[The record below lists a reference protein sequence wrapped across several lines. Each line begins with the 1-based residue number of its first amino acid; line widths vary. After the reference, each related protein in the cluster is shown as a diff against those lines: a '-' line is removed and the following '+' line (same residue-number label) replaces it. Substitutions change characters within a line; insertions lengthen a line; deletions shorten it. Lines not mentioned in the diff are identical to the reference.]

1 VDKII
6 PVREKTVPE
15 NPAENK
21 KLNAIEKA
29 LEIML
34 RFQDVNKASWGIREL
49 SAELG
54 FSPATVQRILSV
66 LKDYG
71 FVRQDPR
78 TRQYFVGNIF
88 YRFLENLNHSS
99 NLTGI
104 GRQFLEDLARQ
115 TRETVYL
122 NVIQGN
128 LRICIDS
135 IESTKVLKAGMP
147 VGNQSPLYA
156 GASAKCLLAFSS
168 DAFQQ
173 EYVDAIS
180 PTPMTGNT
188 IVDKDA
194 LMAELKKIVLRGYAV
209 SLGERTPGIGSVSAP
224 VFDYRQRILASLS
237 LAVPEIRT
245 RDKAHFSHCIT
256 LLMDAAMAFSK
267 AMGQSVIHHNPIP
280 QHV

>member
-1 VDKII
+1 MDKII
-6 PVREKTVPE
+6 PVREKTVTE
-15 NPAENK
+15 KPAENK

-49 SAELG
+49 SAELD
-54 FSPATVQRILSV
+54 FSPATVQRILTA
-66 LKDYG
+66 LKAYG

-104 GRQFLEDLARQ
+104 GRQFLEELARQ

-245 RDKAHFSHCIT
+245 RDKTHFSHCIT
-256 LLMDAAMAFSK
+256 LLMDAARAFSK

>member
-1 VDKII
+1 
-6 PVREKTVPE
+6 VRQKAAPAK
-15 NPAENK
+15 PAENK

-34 RFQDVNKASWGIREL
+34 KFQDINKASWGIREL

-66 LKDYG
+66 LKSYG
-71 FVRQDPR
+71 FVRQDAR

-104 GRQFLEDLARQ
+104 GRQFLEELARQ

-135 IESTKVLKAGMP
+135 IESTRVLKAGMP
-147 VGNQSPLYA
+147 VGDQSPLYA

-168 DAFQQ
+168 EAFQQ

-180 PTPMTGNT
+180 PTPMTDNT
-188 IVDKDA
+188 IVDKAA
-194 LMAELKKIVLRGYAV
+194 LASELKKIVLRGYAV
-209 SLGERTPGIGSVSAP
+209 SLAERTPGIGSVSAP
-224 VFDYRQRILASLS
+224 VFDYRGRILASLS

-245 RDKAHFSHCIT
+245 RDKSHFSYCIT
-256 LLMDAAMAFSK
+256 VLTDAAQAFSR
-267 AMGQSVIHHNPIP
+267 AMGQSVSHHNPIP

>member
-1 VDKII
+1 MRQKAA
-6 PVREKTVPE
+6 PAK
-15 NPAENK
+15 PAENK

-34 RFQDVNKASWGIREL
+34 KFQDINKASWGIREL

-66 LKDYG
+66 LKSYG
-71 FVRQDPR
+71 FVRQDAR

-104 GRQFLEDLARQ
+104 GRQFLEELARQ

-135 IESTKVLKAGMP
+135 IESTRVLKAGMP
-147 VGNQSPLYA
+147 VGDQSPLYA

-168 DAFQQ
+168 EAFQQ

-180 PTPMTGNT
+180 PTPMTDNT
-188 IVDKDA
+188 IVDKAA
-194 LMAELKKIVLRGYAV
+194 LASELKKIVLRGYAV
-209 SLGERTPGIGSVSAP
+209 SLAERTPGIGSVSAP
-224 VFDYRQRILASLS
+224 VFDYRGRILASLS

-245 RDKAHFSHCIT
+245 RDKSHFSYCIT
-256 LLMDAAMAFSK
+256 VLMDAAQAFSR
-267 AMGQSVIHHNPIP
+267 AMGQSVSHHNPIP

>member
-1 VDKII
+1 MRQKAA
-6 PVREKTVPE
+6 
-15 NPAENK
+15 PAKPTEIR

-34 RFQDVNKASWGIREL
+34 KFQDIKASWGIREL

-54 FSPATVQRILSV
+54 FSPATVQRILTV
-66 LKDYG
+66 LKSYG
-71 FVRQDPR
+71 FVRQDVR
-78 TRQYFVGNIF
+78 TRQYSVGNIF
-88 YRFLENLNHSS
+88 YRFLENLNQSS

-115 TRETVYL
+115 THETVYL

-135 IESTKVLKAGMP
+135 IESTRVLKAGMP

-168 DAFQQ
+168 EAFQQ
-173 EYVDAIS
+173 EYADVIF
-180 PTPMTGNT
+180 PTPMTNNT

-194 LMAELKKIVLRGYAV
+194 LAAELKKIVFRGYAV

-224 VFDYRQRILASLS
+224 VFDYRERILASLS

-245 RDKAHFSHCIT
+245 RDKTHFSYCINV
-256 LLMDAAMAFSK
+256 LMDAARAFSR
-267 AMGQSVIHHNPIP
+267 AMGQSVTHHNLIP
-280 QHV
+280 QNM